1 MEKNENNKSIK
12 GIIQNTGRAYI
23 FTFIKNKNAKI

>member
-1 MEKNENNKSIK
+1 MESNENNKSIK
-12 GIIQNTGRAYI
+12 GIIQNTGQVYI